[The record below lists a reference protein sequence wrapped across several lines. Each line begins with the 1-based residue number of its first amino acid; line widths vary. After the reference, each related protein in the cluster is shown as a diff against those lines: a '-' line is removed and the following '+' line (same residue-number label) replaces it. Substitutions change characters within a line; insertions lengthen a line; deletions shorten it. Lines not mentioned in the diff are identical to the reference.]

1 MFVYSVGIL
10 RAVEEAYETAY
21 ANGIELYRKGCLVA
35 HIKNPFS
42 IAEFLCDYEYACKH
56 IGKKPG
62 KRASYKE
69 VQRMCEFLNGKDS

>member
-35 HIKNPFS
+35 HIKNPIS
-42 IAEFLCDYEYACKH
+42 IAEFRADYS
-56 IGKKPG
+56 
-62 KRASYKE
+62 RAAEHFGLKVGRRTSYGNIVKM
-69 VQRMCEFLNGKDS
+69 VDYLNGK